1 MKTVWFTKFSFGLFL
16 SSFVYQ
22 RPHPTRPTTTFM
34 YQTALYNCNGHVTSM
49 VYVFDELIDMS
60 LPGLTPSP
68 GPNVL
73 LLLSFMVGTNHLF

>member
-1 MKTVWFTKFSFGLFL
+1 
-16 SSFVYQ
+16 
-22 RPHPTRPTTTFM
+22 M